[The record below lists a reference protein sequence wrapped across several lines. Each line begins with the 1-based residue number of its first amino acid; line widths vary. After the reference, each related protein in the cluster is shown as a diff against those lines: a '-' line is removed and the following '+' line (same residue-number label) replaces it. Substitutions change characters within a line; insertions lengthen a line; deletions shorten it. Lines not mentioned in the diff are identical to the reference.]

1 MKKNNLLSNMGEKI
15 KNRRIELKITQE
27 ELSKLTGY
35 SDRSSI
41 TKIEKGKVDLT
52 LSKLK
57 EFAKVLKV
65 SPEYLMGYKE
75 NEKNSNSYLMGWG
88 NDANLSITESS
99 ESYHIF
105 PQKKLTSVE
114 LTDIPTFGKASAG
127 NGYINLSEEIGTY
140 SIPKDIYKNGIF
152 AVKVSGDSMHGFDK
166 SIPDNSVAVVDP
178 ELCSD
183 PINLNGKICVFEYN
197 DETYIKQLI
206 IDNQG
211 IIRLHSFNPNY
222 DDIIVLNP
230 KLLDCKGRV
239 IRTFVENKW

>member
-1 MKKNNLLSNMGEKI
+1 MKKNNLLSHMGEKI
-15 KNRRIELKITQE
+15 KNRRSELKITQE

-41 TKIEKGKVDLT
+41 TKIEKGQVDLT

-57 EFAKVLKV
+57 EFAKILKV
-65 SPEYLMGYKE
+65 SPED
-75 NEKNSNSYLMGWG
+75 LMGWES
-88 NDANLSITESS
+88 NIDVSIAESS
-99 ESYHIF
+99 KSYSSF
-105 PQKKLTSVE
+105 SQKKLTSVE
-114 LTDIPTFGKASAG
+114 LTDIPIFGKASAG

>member
-1 MKKNNLLSNMGEKI
+1 MNKNNLLLEMGVKI

-27 ELSKLTGY
+27 ELAILAGY

-57 EFAKVLKV
+57 EFAKILKV
-65 SPEYLMGYKE
+65 SPEYLMGWE
-75 NEKNSNSYLMGWG
+75 NNVDFFVVEPS
-88 NDANLSITESS
+88 A
-99 ESYHIF
+99 SYHIF
-105 PQKKLTSVE
+105 PKEELISVE
-114 LTDIPTFGKASAG
+114 LIDIPMFGKASAG
-127 NGYINLSEEIGTY
+127 NGYINLSEEIGSY
-140 SIPKDIYKNGIF
+140 SVPKDIYKNGIF
-152 AVKVSGDSMHGFDK
+152 AIKVSGDSMNGFDK
-166 SIPDNSVAVVDP
+166 SIPDNSVAVVDS

-183 PINLNGKICVFEYN
+183 PINLNGKVCVFEYN

>member
-1 MKKNNLLSNMGEKI
+1 MEFSKSRKKTKPTYKEIKRAQKLQTLRTKKRLSLEDVAKKLNISKVTLSRYENTDITNIPMG
-15 KNRRIELKITQE
+15 N
-27 ELSKLTGY
+27 
-35 SDRSSI
+35 
-41 TKIEKGKVDLT
+41 IEKLANIYGT
-52 LSKLK
+52 T
-57 EFAKVLKV
+57 
-65 SPEYLMGYKE
+65 P
-75 NEKNSNSYLMGWG
+75 SYLMGWE
-88 NDANLSITESS
+88 NNTNLSITESS
-99 ESYHIF
+99 ENYHIF

>member
-15 KNRRIELKITQE
+15 KNRRSELKITQE

-41 TKIEKGKVDLT
+41 TKIEKGQVDLT

-57 EFAKVLKV
+57 EFAKILKV
-65 SPEYLMGYKE
+65 SPEYLMGWK
-75 NEKNSNSYLMGWG
+75 SNI
-88 NDANLSITESS
+88 DFSIAESS
-99 ESYHIF
+99 KSYNSF
-105 PQKKLTSVE
+105 SQKNLTSVE
-114 LTDIPTFGKASAG
+114 LTDIPIFGKASAG

-152 AVKVSGDSMHGFDK
+152 AIKVSGDSMHGFDK